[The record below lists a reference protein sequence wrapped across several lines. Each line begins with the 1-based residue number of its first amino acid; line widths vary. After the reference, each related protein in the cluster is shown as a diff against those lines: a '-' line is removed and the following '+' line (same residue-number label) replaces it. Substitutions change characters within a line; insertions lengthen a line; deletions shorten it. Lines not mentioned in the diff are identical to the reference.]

1 MPRVGIETFS
11 LPSTSVIL
19 RLRNA
24 SSTAPLTSAR
34 ARSMKRRRLPRLL
47 PLGLARRSTM
57 FMISSAFSSTRLV
70 DAHVPLD
77 QPADLPL
84 GIAARHHAIDELGV
98 LLVAV
103 RIFLAAEAD
112 DRQQ

>member
-19 RLRNA
+19 RFLSA

-47 PLGLARRSTM
+47 PFGLARRSTI
-57 FMISSAFSSTRLV
+57 FIVYPILRSARLV
-70 DAHVPLD
+70 HAHVPLD

-98 LLVAV
+98 LLVA
-103 RIFLAAEAD
+103 
-112 DRQQ
+112 